1 MGHIR
6 RIGSG
11 IGRGCDAVGGSVK
24 QGTAPLRTV
33 EGTVMRDY
41 FVIDA
46 FTDRKFGGN
55 AAAVVLD
62 ADGLS
67 EGEMQ
72 SLAAEFNLSE
82 TTFVLRPQSASAD
95 VRFRWMTPTIEV
107 SMCGHATLA
116 GLRALVEVGRIPEVT
131 ATAGAQL
138 AIETRSGVLQG
149 FVERMPGEDGALM
162 FWLDLPDPTLTEFA
176 VARAELAALLRVSED
191 VLVSTL
197 PAVRTQDGDAIVFV
211 QDTAALFDMRPDFA
225 ALGQWQKA
233 CDLRGLCVA
242 TTNTLTPSI
251 HVQSRFFVPSLGIDE
266 DPVTGS
272 VHGPLAAYLVH
283 HELIPLDNGTAG
295 MCCAQAKCGGRGG
308 VVYAL
313 VQRNDPHDS
322 HDACDSNDSNGYS
335 VRIGGHTE
343 PVMRGRLL

>member
-1 MGHIR
+1 
-6 RIGSG
+6 
-11 IGRGCDAVGGSVK
+11 
-24 QGTAPLRTV
+24 
-33 EGTVMRDY
+33 MRDY

-46 FTDRKFGGN
+46 FADRRFGGN
-55 AAAVVLD
+55 AAAVVLG

-67 EGEMQ
+67 DDEMQ

-95 VRFRWMTPTIEV
+95 VRFRWMTPSIEV

-116 GLRALVEVGRIPEVT
+116 GLRALYEVGRVPEVT
-131 ATAGAQL
+131 ATTGAQL
-138 AIETRSGVLQG
+138 AIETKSGVLQG
-149 FVERMPGEDGALM
+149 FVDRMPGADGALM
-162 FWLDLPDPTLTEFA
+162 FWLDLPDPKFTEFA
-176 VARAELAALLRVSED
+176 VASGELAVLLRVSED
-191 VLVSTL
+191 TLDATL

-211 QDTAALFDMRPDFA
+211 QDTQALFDIRPDFV
-225 ALGQWQKA
+225 ALGQWQTKH
-233 CDLRGLCVA
+233 DLRGLCIA
-242 TTNTLTPSI
+242 TTSTLTPSI
-251 HVQSRFFVPSLGIDE
+251 HVQSRFFAPSAGIDE

-283 HELIPLDNGTAG
+283 HNLIPLDNGTAG

-313 VQRNDPHDS
+313 VQRNDCGDS
-322 HDACDSNDSNGYS
+322 HGYS
-335 VRIGGHTE
+335 VRIGGHTQ